1 MFIAHAPSG
10 YLLGA
15 LAQRLKYSSLA
26 PRTLMFACLAGATA
40 PDLDLLYFYL
50 IDGRQTHHHQYFSHW
65 PLLWIGLAALNA
77 AWLSVRRRS
86 VWAQAGLVFAVGGLL
101 HMLLDSFVGDIWW
114 LAPFH
119 DQAFALFSVPARY
132 DPWWLSFVLHWSFA
146 VELVICLAAVV
157 VFARRHHSRMDTPP
171 CSPCA

>member
-15 LAQRLKYSSLA
+15 LAQRLKHSSLA
-26 PRTLMFACLAGATA
+26 PRTLMLACLAGATA

-50 IDGRQTHHHQYFSHW
+50 VDDRQTHHHQYFSHW
-65 PLLWIGLAALNA
+65 PLLWLGLVALNA

-86 VWAQAGLVFAVGGLL
+86 VCAQAGLAFALGGVL
-101 HMLLDSFVGDIWW
+101 HMLLDSFVGDVWW

-119 DQAFALFSVPARY
+119 DQAYALFSVPARY
-132 DPWWLSFVLHWSFA
+132 KPWWLSFVLHWSFA
-146 VELVICLAAVV
+146 IELLICLAATVV
-157 VFARRHHSRMDTPP
+157 YLHRHPSALEKRPCPP
-171 CSPCA
+171 SA